1 MSYTDNEYSDDDH
14 ILLVTSV
21 ANLRRCENMRL
32 RPLRT
37 RSKKAPIIKDNSGKK
52 ENNSNFWDL
61 NTTKEVIQK
70 CLEKDERE
78 IKTRDPK
85 RKVISEE
92 KWGEGENWKEI
103 VKEGE
108 EREKI
113 LLLQKENEGKVEE
126 AMSDKM
132 LPIMVPGTEPLEPVV
147 TTQSLPPGFHK
158 RTFGP
163 KQGGPIFNELLR
175 TSTQIHNLVN
185 GAGRNIASMISSMTI
200 QVDKEICEVKKLE
213 KMGIEIQEDG
223 DNYLLEVMGIVGTGA
238 DVSCASNEMR

>member
-1 MSYTDNEYSDDDH
+1 MNLSYTDNEEYSDDDH

-21 ANLRRCENMRL
+21 ANLRRRENMKL
-32 RPLRT
+32 KPLRT
-37 RSKKAPIIKDNSGKK
+37 RSKKAPIFKDDSGKK
-52 ENNSNFWDL
+52 EKNPNFWDL
-61 NTTKEVIQK
+61 DKTKDVIQE
-70 CLEKDERE
+70 CLEKDERK

-92 KWGEGENWKEI
+92 KWSEGDNWKEI
-103 VKEGE
+103 IKEGE
-108 EREKI
+108 DREKI
-113 LLLQKENEGKVEE
+113 FFLQKENEGKEGE

-132 LPIMVPGTEPLEPVV
+132 LHIMVPGTEPLEPVV

-163 KQGGPIFNELLR
+163 KQGGQVFNGLLK

-200 QVDKEICEVKKLE
+200 QVDKKYV
-213 KMGIEIQEDG
+213 
-223 DNYLLEVMGIVGTGA
+223 N
-238 DVSCASNEMR
+238 